1 MRRGQNKTTSPSSQ
15 SLLSNAFE
23 LREEDLFALFS
34 EQLPDSMYLLDLDD
48 QDVPGKIIYT
58 NDAACRIHGYPR
70 EEMIGRSINELDKE
84 DEARKSDSRLDKLRS
99 GEVLTF
105 EEERRRKDGTPFPVE
120 VTARTVEWKGRRVAF
135 AIDRDISDRKQTEDA
150 LQSSE
155 FQFDNL
161 ITASERQARE
171 RALLDRVRTILAD
184 E

>member
-58 NDAACRIHGYPR
+58 NDAACRPIGTR
-70 EEMIGRSINELDKE
+70 AKIMIGRSINELDKE

-105 EEERRRKDGTPFPVE
+105 EVERRRKDGTSFLNPTAYRALSRSSSMSS
-120 VTARTVEWKGRRVAF
+120 TARNKPGNPLFRRLS
-135 AIDRDISDRKQTEDA
+135 RYPC
-150 LQSSE
+150 L
-155 FQFDNL
+155 
-161 ITASERQARE
+161 
-171 RALLDRVRTILAD
+171 
-184 E
+184 